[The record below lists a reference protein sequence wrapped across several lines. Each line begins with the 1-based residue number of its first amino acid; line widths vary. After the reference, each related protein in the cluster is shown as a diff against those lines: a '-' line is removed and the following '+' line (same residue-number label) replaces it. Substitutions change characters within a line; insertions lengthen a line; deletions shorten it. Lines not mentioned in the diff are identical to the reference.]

1 MRKQSDSPE
10 KNRWMLGGAVA
21 ALIAATA
28 VFLFMLY
35 MEKRLLTEY
44 ERGSVCVCISEI
56 PKGQLITRDNLQQYF
71 EMRAIDKN
79 CIASTAIADPEQAEG
94 LVALYDIA
102 PGVILTEGMFEAES
116 SILKNIRQPVIAGF
130 KGEDLFQVVGGVLRA
145 GDRIHIYSVNEENE
159 TELLWENVYVQSVF
173 DQSGAL
179 IASGDEEQAAQRIN
193 VYMNKD
199 DVEDFYTG
207 LAGGN
212 LRVVKVCERM
222 EMR

>member
-1 MRKQSDSPE
+1 MRGQKNSPE

-21 ALIAATA
+21 ALIAAAA

-56 PKGQLITRDNLQQYF
+56 PKGQLITKENMQQYF
-71 EMRAIDKN
+71 TIKALDKD
-79 CIASTAIADPEQAEG
+79 CIAASALTEPEQAEG
-94 LVALYDIA
+94 LVALFGIA
-102 PGVILTEGMFEAES
+102 PGVILTEEMFEPES
-116 SILKNIRQPVIAGF
+116 TVLKGIRQPVIAGF

-173 DQSGAL
+173 DQSGAV
-179 IASGDEEQAAQRIN
+179 IANGDAEQAAQRIN
-193 VYMNKD
+193 VYMEKD

-212 LRVVKVCERM
+212 LRVVKVCERTGM
-222 EMR
+222 